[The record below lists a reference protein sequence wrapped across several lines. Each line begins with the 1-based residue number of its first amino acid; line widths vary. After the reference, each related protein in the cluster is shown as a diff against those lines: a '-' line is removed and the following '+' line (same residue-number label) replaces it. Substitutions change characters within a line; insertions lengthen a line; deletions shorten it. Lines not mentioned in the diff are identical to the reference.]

1 MLGTF
6 DFKLINFPFSFFIE
20 RVVEVA
26 AVAVWACCFLFERKL
41 EARLTKVLHTAFC
54 EVRVTKNF
62 VADTAV
68 ELSRYWLGECKI
80 IAIISSHF
88 DLECTLCKG

>member
-6 DFKLINFPFSFFIE
+6 DFKLINFTFSFFIE
-20 RVVEVA
+20 RVVEVVA
-26 AVAVWACCFLFERKL
+26 EAVWARCFLFEPML
-41 EARLTKVLHTAFC
+41 EAGLTKILPTAFC

-68 ELSRYWLGECKI
+68 ELSRYWLGECEI